1 LSSQERRKDSEVAV
15 ESRGGKGSVR
25 GWHEVWEGEGR
36 WKSENIQKKKLPS
49 ALHVNARRATQE
61 NKKYMYHNNF
71 EKRAARHKFSAE
83 VPRGESGM
91 LFKKNGTRIER
102 LVL

>member
-49 ALHVNARRATQE
+49 ALHVDARRAT
-61 NKKYMYHNNF
+61 
-71 EKRAARHKFSAE
+71 
-83 VPRGESGM
+83 
-91 LFKKNGTRIER
+91 
-102 LVL
+102 